1 MGNATNTLIL
11 KNEEAYEGQL
21 PFTDSSSA
29 FGMPCM
35 VTSGAEAL
43 ADC

>member
-1 MGNATNTLIL
+1 M
-11 KNEEAYEGQL
+11 KNEEAYEGHL

-35 VTSGAEAL
+35 VTNGAEAL
-43 ADC
+43 ADY